1 MAKQARDTMFMVG
14 RSSDKDYITIIESN
28 QIENF
33 PVKPESIC
41 IAKKIFGPELE
52 TLKGKTTKKKSI
64 SVPQDII
71 NIPRSIKNAHRDV
84 MIVADV
90 MFMNTIPFFVT
101 ICRVI
106 KFWTPQYI
114 PNRRENT
121 YVMFIKLLVQVYR
134 SSGFIV
140 HMFLMDRE
148 FECLREALLLL
159 NPPVKLNVTLEL

>member
-71 NIPRSIKNAHRDV
+71 NIPRSIKNAHRDAV
-84 MIVADV
+84 ISTDV
-90 MFMNTIPFFVT
+90 MLVNTMLFFVT
-101 ICRVI
+101 LSRVI
-106 KFWTPQYI
+106 KFWIFQDI
-114 PNRRENT
+114 PNQT
-121 YVMFIKLLVQVYR
+121 KT
-134 SSGFIV
+134 
-140 HMFLMDRE
+140 HM
-148 FECLREALLLL
+148 
-159 NPPVKLNVTLEL
+159 